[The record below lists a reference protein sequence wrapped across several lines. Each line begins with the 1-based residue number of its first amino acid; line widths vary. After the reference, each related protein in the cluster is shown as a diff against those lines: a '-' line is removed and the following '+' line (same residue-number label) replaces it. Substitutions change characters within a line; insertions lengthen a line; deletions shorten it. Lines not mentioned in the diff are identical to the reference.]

1 MMGGFK
7 LGVITDEISQ
17 NVEDAIRI
25 AKRYGLD
32 GLELRSVDGKQL
44 HRLGDRRLDEIAA
57 MIRDAG
63 LSVCGLSTPVFKCNL
78 HNKEEV
84 AAHHRM
90 LRRYAELARR
100 FGTGILR
107 GFSFWANRDDYRT
120 AFPGIVRELQH
131 TVPVL
136 EEFGVRLALEAD
148 PSVYAT
154 NGTKVAALVSE
165 AANPRIRALYD
176 PGNDLWDPDGE
187 TPYPDGYEA
196 LQGQICHIHVKD
208 AVRENGKTEAVA
220 IGRGEVGYDRL
231 LARLAEDGYDGWLV
245 VETHYRLASE
255 LSEEQLKRPSGYA
268 FSAGG
273 EAATEE
279 CLESFLGL
287 LRQHGQRVG

>member
-120 AFPGIVRELQH
+120 AFPGIVRELQQ
-131 TVPVL
+131 TVPVM
-136 EEFGVRLALEAD
+136 EEFGVQFALEAD

-154 NGTKVAALVSE
+154 NGAKVAALVREVSS
-165 AANPRIRALYD
+165 PWIRALYD

-196 LQGQICHIHVKD
+196 LQDHICHIHLKD

-231 LARLAEDGYDGWLV
+231 LARLAEDEYDGWLV
-245 VETHYRLASE
+245 VETHYRLTSE

-273 EAATEE
+273 EEATAE

-287 LRQHGQRVG
+287 LRQPGQSVI